1 MNFDLLLQSLAVV
14 FEPLTF
20 SLIFVGMIVGIF
32 FGALP
37 GISSSMG
44 IVLMLPF
51 TYTLGV
57 VPSVVLLA
65 ALYAGSAYGGSIT
78 AILFNTP
85 GTPEAV
91 ATTFDGYPMACKGR
105 AGRALGLAVT
115 ASSIGGVISVSF
127 LVLLAPLLSRFAL
140 KIQSPEYFALT
151 VLGLTCIAGIGSA
164 NTFKA
169 LFSGVVGVLLAMIG
183 MDPLTGSLR
192 FTLNRIEL
200 MNGLEFIPI
209 MIGAFALAEVLNQVS
224 GIGNTTTG
232 TLGNLKKISLETISL
247 KDVFKFK
254 ATLIKSSLIGTMIG
268 ILPGTGGSI
277 ASIVSYGEVMRS
289 SPDPSRFGTGAEE
302 GVVAP
307 EAANNAAAGGA
318 MIPTLVLGIPGSPTT
333 AIILAALVLQGLQ
346 PGPRLM
352 HEQPLLLYAIAFSM
366 LIASVTILVGGRLV
380 AKSFA
385 AVLKLPYCFLGP
397 SIVLLSAIGS
407 YAVSNNPF
415 EVWIMIAFGV
425 FGYFMKKYKYSPA
438 ALVLG
443 IVLGRLME
451 ESFRRALLITD
462 GDASVFFTKPISLI
476 ILAFAVFSLT
486 WPIFRK
492 RRAAA

>member
-1 MNFDLLLQSLAVV
+1 MSDLLFQALAVV
-14 FEPLTF
+14 CEPSTF
-20 SLIFVGMIVGIF
+20 VLIFVGMIVGLL

-51 TYTLGV
+51 TYTLGII
-57 VPSVVLLA
+57 PSIVLLA

-91 ATTFDGYPMACKGR
+91 ATTFDGYPMACRGQ

-115 ASSIGGVISVSF
+115 ASSVGGIVSVLF
-127 LVLLAPLLSRFAL
+127 LILLAPILSQFAL

-164 NTFKA
+164 NTPKA
-169 LFSGVVGVLLAMIG
+169 LLSGIMGVLLAMIG
-183 MDPLTGSLR
+183 MDPMTGSLR

-209 MIGAFALAEVLNQVS
+209 MIGAFAFAEVLSQLS
-224 GIGNTTTG
+224 GARSATSNDTES
-232 TLGNLKKISLETISL
+232 LKRVSLETISL
-247 KDVFKFK
+247 RDLY
-254 ATLIKSSLIGTMIG
+254 ALRRTLAKSSLIGTLIG

-277 ASIVSYGEVMRS
+277 ASIVSYGEAMRS
-289 SPDPSRFGTGAEE
+289 SSSPSAFGTGVEE

-352 HEQPLLLYAIAFSM
+352 YDQPLLLYAIAFSM
-366 LIASVTILVGGRLV
+366 LIASVAILAGGRFA
-380 AKSFA
+380 AKAFA
-385 AVLKLPYCFLGP
+385 AVLKLPYFLLGP

-415 EVWIMIAFGV
+415 EIGSMIAFGL
-425 FGYFMKKYKYSPA
+425 FGYFMKRYAYSPA
-438 ALVLG
+438 ALILG

-451 ESFRRALLITD
+451 ESFRRTLLIAD
-462 GDASVFFTKPISLI
+462 GDVSVFFTRPLSLS
-476 ILAFAVFSLT
+476 ILAFAVFSIA
-486 WPIFRK
+486 WPVLRRRK
-492 RRAAA
+492 SAA